1 MRQRYA
7 YDANESTRRL
17 VEGGM
22 STGLTNMPTARG
34 FSVLYHVF
42 ITLKQCIL
50 CSALRHKSYLTL
62 LCVISIRDFFC
73 LGTFTQGSIWLPPR
87 TLASSRGCSLV
98 INMLTVSS
106 DVSMQGRHWQ
116 PLTVHLWAYCNPP
129 IAHDKMM
136 RDAWKVDHTAGKTSP
151 AAIHFEQYECEFFYI
166 PFDLTN
172 ERPQS
177 NVTAQWRDHH
187 DLKWDKVS
195 NHSQNYLTSFF
206 KRPLLLVRPTV
217 RLGFKTNN
225 NNNNNNFIL
234 CIKNKSWLWFA
245 PQIAGWQIFGK
256 SGEIRVIRDGCTRER
271 VEYYPVSR
279 GPSIFL
285 DKSID
290 GPLLLG

>member
-1 MRQRYA
+1 
-7 YDANESTRRL
+7 
-17 VEGGM
+17 
-22 STGLTNMPTARG
+22 
-34 FSVLYHVF
+34 
-42 ITLKQCIL
+42 
-50 CSALRHKSYLTL
+50 
-62 LCVISIRDFFC
+62 
-73 LGTFTQGSIWLPPR
+73 
-87 TLASSRGCSLV
+87 
-98 INMLTVSS
+98 
-106 DVSMQGRHWQ
+106 
-116 PLTVHLWAYCNPP
+116 
-129 IAHDKMM
+129 M

-151 AAIHFEQYECEFFYI
+151 AAIHFEQYECEFFYV

-187 DLKWDKVS
+187 DLKWDKDS
-195 NHSQNYLTSFF
+195 NHSQNYFTSFF

-217 RLGFKTNN
+217 RPGFKT
-225 NNNNNNFIL
+225 NNNNNFIL

-256 SGEIRVIRDGCTRER
+256 SGEIRVIRDGCTRKR

>member
-7 YDANESTRRL
+7 YDANESNRLL

-22 STGLTNMPTARG
+22 STGLTNSPMARG

-50 CSALRHKSYLTL
+50 CSALRHKSYLAL
-62 LCVISIRDFFC
+62 LCVTSIRDFFC

-87 TLASSRGCSLV
+87 TLASSRGCSLA

-116 PLTVHLWAYCNPP
+116 PLTVHLWAYCNLP

-136 RDAWKVDHTAGKTSP
+136 RDPWKVDHTARKTSS
-151 AAIHFEQYECEFFYI
+151 AAIHFEQYECEFFYV

-177 NVTAQWRDHH
+177 
-187 DLKWDKVS
+187 
-195 NHSQNYLTSFF
+195 LTS
-206 KRPLLLVRPTV
+206 PP
-217 RLGFKTNN
+217 NDA
-225 NNNNNNFIL
+225 I
-234 CIKNKSWLWFA
+234 IM
-245 PQIAGWQIFGK
+245 I
-256 SGEIRVIRDGCTRER
+256 
-271 VEYYPVSR
+271 
-279 GPSIFL
+279 
-285 DKSID
+285 
-290 GPLLLG
+290 

>member
-22 STGLTNMPTARG
+22 STGLTNTPTARG

-50 CSALRHKSYLTL
+50 CSASRHKSYLTL
-62 LCVISIRDFFC
+62 LCVTSIRDFF
-73 LGTFTQGSIWLPPR
+73 WLPPR
-87 TLASSRGCSLV
+87 TLASSRGCSLA

-106 DVSMQGRHWQ
+106 DVSMQGRHWP

-129 IAHDKMM
+129 IAHDKIM
-136 RDAWKVDHTAGKTSP
+136 RDAWKVDHTAGKTTP
-151 AAIHFEQYECEFFYI
+151 AAIHFEQHECEFFYV

-206 KRPLLLVRPTV
+206 KRSLLLIRPTV
-217 RLGFKTNN
+217 WPGFKTN

-256 SGEIRVIRDGCTRER
+256 SGEIRVIRDSCTRKR

-279 GPSIFL
+279 GPSICL
-285 DKSID
+285 DESIE
-290 GPLLLG
+290 GPLLSG

>member
-7 YDANESTRRL
+7 CDANESTRRL

-22 STGLTNMPTARG
+22 STGLTNTHTARG

-62 LCVISIRDFFC
+62 LCVTSIRDFFC

-87 TLASSRGCSLV
+87 TLASSRGCSLA

-136 RDAWKVDHTAGKTSP
+136 REAWKVDHTAGKTSP
-151 AAIHFEQYECEFFYI
+151 AAIHFEQYECEFFY
-166 PFDLTN
+166 
-172 ERPQS
+172 
-177 NVTAQWRDHH
+177 
-187 DLKWDKVS
+187 
-195 NHSQNYLTSFF
+195 TS
-206 KRPLLLVRPTV
+206 PL
-217 RLGFKTNN
+217 
-225 NNNNNNFIL
+225 I
-234 CIKNKSWLWFA
+234 WLM
-245 PQIAGWQIFGK
+245 K
-256 SGEIRVIRDGCTRER
+256 
-271 VEYYPVSR
+271 
-279 GPSIFL
+279 GPSPTSPPNDAI
-285 DKSID
+285 III
-290 GPLLLG
+290 